1 MNHNLRL
8 GDERRD
14 VLQATFDTVTQ
25 VWEGFDKA
33 RESEPELTAATAAL
47 LAETLPEQG
56 MIHTDALGQAVD
68 VLDQSLAQSRPRFLA
83 YIGSSGLEIGAVAD
97 FLAASY
103 DINLAV
109 DARAA
114 SSLEVQTSKWLGEFI
129 GFPNARGLFTS
140 GGTVSNIT
148 ALAAARHRAVPESR
162 EMGNTG
168 PMAVYVSSEA
178 HYSNKRAV
186 ELLGLGTRA
195 VRSIAIDEQHRMVPA
210 ALEEQIRA
218 DMAAGVKLMC
228 IIASAGTTP
237 ARSKTPATFGH

>member
-1 MNHNLRL
+1 MPHNLRL
-8 GDERRD
+8 GDDRRE
-14 VLQATFDTVTQ
+14 VLQTTFDTVTQ
-25 VWEGFDKA
+25 VWEGFDQA
-33 RESEPELTAATAAL
+33 RESEPELTASTSAL
-47 LAETLPEQG
+47 LAETLPEEG
-56 MIHTDALGQAVD
+56 MVATDALGQAVD

-114 SSLEVQTSKWLGEFI
+114 STLEVQTSKWLGEFI

-162 EMGNTG
+162 EMGNTV

-195 VRSIAIDEQHRMVPA
+195 VRSIRIDEEHRMVPA
-210 ALEEQIRA
+210 ALEEQIKA
-218 DMAAGVKLMC
+218 DIAAGVKPMC
-228 IIASAGTTP
+228 IIASAGTTLTG
-237 ARSKTPATFGH
+237 A